1 MVVALVTA
9 PPAAST
15 DISNELVQARLA
27 ACVNIVPAIQ
37 SIYMWEGELRHD
49 EESLLVVKTTQEQI
63 ASIGDLL
70 TRIHPY
76 DIYELVVLPI
86 DGGNQSYL
94 DWIGGSVGPVA

>member
-1 MVVALVTA
+1 M
-9 PPAAST
+9 
-15 DISNELVQARLA
+15 
-27 ACVNIVPAIQ
+27 
-37 SIYMWEGELRHD
+37 
-49 EESLLVVKTTQEQI
+49 VKTTQDQI

-94 DWIGGSVGPVA
+94 DWIGGSVGPRA